1 MANPADPADSTGT
14 GPVRRYLD
22 NAATSWPKPPEVFA
36 AWEHAGR
43 AIGAAAGRA
52 TYREAVEADAIR
64 SRCRAAVARLLG
76 NVDPQRVAFTA
87 GATLG
92 LNMAIHGLLARGDHV
107 IATAADHNATLRPLH
122 MLADR
127 GVIELSIVPCDGT
140 GRVDPDVVVRAWRPA
155 TRLVTC
161 SHVSN
166 VTGAVQDARALGRIA
181 HDHGGLFLLD
191 AAQSLG
197 QITCAAGVF
206 NADLI
211 VAPSHKWLLGPAG
224 TGILWARPGID
235 LDPLVQGG
243 TGSASDS
250 LAMPERFTDRMEAGT
265 PDLPALAGLLAA
277 TEWLASQSIDA
288 IGQRC
293 RGLAADAAARLGAI
307 TGVRL
312 IGPQAAPDHARGGET
327 AAGIVSFTVE
337 GYDPA
342 EVAVLLEQL
351 AGVQVRS
358 GFHCAACIHAH
369 LGTSEGGTVRASFG
383 PFNTGDDVDA
393 IVAAV
398 QKLR

>member
-1 MANPADPADSTGT
+1 MADPTG
-14 GPVRRYLD
+14 GEKNLPEPVRRYLD
-22 NAATSWPKPPEVFA
+22 NAATSWPKPPEVLA

-64 SRCRAAVARLLG
+64 TRCRAAVARLLG

-92 LNMAIHGLLARGDHV
+92 LNMAIHGLLGAGDHV
-107 IATAADHNATLRPLH
+107 IATAADHNATLRPLTWF
-122 MLADR
+122 ADR
-127 GVIELSIVPCDGT
+127 GVIELSIVPCDGA
-140 GRVDPDVVVRAWRPA
+140 GRVDPDAVMRAWRPA
-155 TRLVTC
+155 TRLVVC
-161 SHVSN
+161 SHASN
-166 VTGAVQDARALGRIA
+166 VTGAVQDARAFGQIA
-181 HDHGGLFLLD
+181 HDRGGLFLLD

-197 QITCAAGVF
+197 QIACT
-206 NADLI
+206 ADACDADII

-224 TGILWARPGID
+224 TGILWVRSGLD
-235 LDPLVQGG
+235 LDPLIQGG

-250 LAMPERFTDRMEAGT
+250 LAMPDRFTDRMEAGT

-277 TEWLASQSIDA
+277 TEWLALQSIEA
-288 IGQRC
+288 VGQHGR
-293 RGLAADAAARLGAI
+293 RFAAAAAARLGEI
-307 TGVRL
+307 GGVRVV
-312 IGPQAAPDHARGGET
+312 GPHATSHDSSGGE
-327 AAGIVSFTVE
+327 AIAGIVSFTVE

-342 EVAVLLEQL
+342 EVSALLEQL

-358 GFHCAACIHAH
+358 GFHCAACIHAY
-369 LGTSEGGTVRASFG
+369 LGTQSGGTVRASFG